1 MSRAVNL
8 GELLALG
15 ATSSAELQ
23 AWLAAE
29 DERLAD
35 RLRREAETRGESL
48 AQFVRIAVSDFLAE
62 GDEESWASLV
72 STLRDARDPGAACL
86 AFVTEFRVRME
97 APL

>member
-1 MSRAVNL
+1 MTRAMHL
-8 GELLALG
+8 GELLTMG

-23 AWLAAE
+23 AWLTAE
-29 DERLAD
+29 DEKLAVRLK
-35 RLRREAETRGESL
+35 REAEVRGESL

-62 GDEESWASLV
+62 GDEESWTSLV

-97 APL
+97 APS